1 METRH
6 HVTLKSGNGKT
17 GPITVTR
24 TTTETCPTSC
34 PLLGQ
39 GCYDQGGNGN
49 IHRMKHDAGQ
59 YNSCTPAEYFDMIPR
74 FSDVFRHNEGGDL
87 WGAGDKILSDHAAK
101 FLRLCDEAGKM
112 PIVYTHKPVA
122 GVHERGRKRVRE
134 ANLKALNKARL
145 NSRST
150 INVSCDHLDEV
161 DRALES
167 GQDVVVVLPHNAND
181 NGRVT
186 LTPEGR
192 KVVHC
197 PATWRNVSCGGGNG
211 KKACGNGSPLC
222 SQKNRGYA
230 VGFPAHGNQQ
240 RSISL
245 RILG

>member
-6 HVTLKSGNGKT
+6 HVTLKSKNGKT

-87 WGAGDKILSDHAAK
+87 WGAGDKILSDHATK
-101 FLRLCDEAGKM
+101 FLRLCDEA
-112 PIVYTHKPVA
+112 
-122 GVHERGRKRVRE
+122 
-134 ANLKALNKARL
+134 
-145 NSRST
+145 
-150 INVSCDHLDEV
+150 
-161 DRALES
+161 
-167 GQDVVVVLPHNAND
+167 
-181 NGRVT
+181 
-186 LTPEGR
+186 R

-197 PATWRNVSCGGGNG
+197 PATWRNVSCGGGDG